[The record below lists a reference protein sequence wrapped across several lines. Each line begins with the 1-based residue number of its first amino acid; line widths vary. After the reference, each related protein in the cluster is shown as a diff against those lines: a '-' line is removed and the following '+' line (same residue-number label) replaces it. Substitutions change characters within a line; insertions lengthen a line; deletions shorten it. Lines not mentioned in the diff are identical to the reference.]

1 MALRQIVKEGDDVL
15 NKKCRD
21 VVKFDDR
28 LAMLLEDMTETLRQS
43 GGVGLAAPQ
52 VGILRRVVVIEIDP
66 EEGVIELIN
75 PEIIE
80 THGTQVGLEGCL
92 SLPGKWGIA
101 ERPYIVTVKAQDRNG
116 KEFTITGEELLAR
129 AFCHELDHLD
139 GILYDSK
146 VRRMLTADEIS
157 KYNDGELDLS
167 DECYIEDDNGE
178 RIYPEYHEDE
188 E

>member
-1 MALRQIVKEGDDVL
+1 MALREIVEKGDDVL
-15 NKKCRD
+15 NKKCRE

-28 LAMLLEDMTETLRQS
+28 LAMLIDDMTDTLHDS

-52 VGILRRVVVIEIDP
+52 VGMLRRVVVIEVDP
-66 EEGVIELIN
+66 EQGVIELVN

-80 THGTQVGLEGCL
+80 TSGKQVGLEGCL

-101 ERPYIVTVKAQDRNG
+101 SRPYRVTVKAQNRNG
-116 KEFTITGEELLAR
+116 EEFTISGEGLLAR

-139 GILYDSK
+139 GILYDTK
-146 VRRMLTADEIS
+146 VERMLFPEEIE
-157 KYNDGELDLS
+157 KLNAGELDLS
-167 DECYIEDDNGE
+167 DE
-178 RIYPEYHEDE
+178 IYTE

>member
-1 MALRQIVKEGDDVL
+1 MALREIVEKGDDVL
-15 NKKCRD
+15 NKKCRE

-28 LAMLLEDMTETLRQS
+28 LAMLIDDMTDTLHDS

-52 VGILRRVVVIEIDP
+52 VGMLRRVVVIEVDP
-66 EEGVIELIN
+66 EQGVIELVN

-80 THGTQVGLEGCL
+80 TSGRQVGLEGCL

-101 ERPYIVTVKAQDRNG
+101 SRPYRVTVKAQNRNG
-116 KEFTITGEELLAR
+116 EEFTVSGEGLLAR

-139 GILYDSK
+139 GILYDTK
-146 VRRMLTADEIS
+146 VERMLFPEEIE
-157 KYNDGELDLS
+157 KLNAGELDLS
-167 DECYIEDDNGE
+167 DE
-178 RIYPEYHEDE
+178 IYTE